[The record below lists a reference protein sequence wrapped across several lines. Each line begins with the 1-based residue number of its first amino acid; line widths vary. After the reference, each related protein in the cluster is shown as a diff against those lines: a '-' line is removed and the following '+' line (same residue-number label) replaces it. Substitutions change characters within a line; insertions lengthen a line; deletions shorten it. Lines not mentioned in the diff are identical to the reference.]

1 MDLSMSDYLT
11 KSSSL
16 SHKDNIIFGVFVLF
30 LSSSTLTVT
39 NLPRTRLI
47 APMVFLTLLVVIG
60 VLLFRD
66 LALPNLYGLV
76 LLAIIY
82 SIHLYHLV
90 ITTVGFTEAAR
101 IGIYVF
107 TSAACILLLPQ
118 LIPKHIFLRTVCYLA
133 AVVILLGLPMLIIGP
148 YSILFLDFDVFF
160 GTYYVPILGERVP
173 QFMSFMSN
181 PNPLGELAMFGLLA
195 TLVESTHRGRCGVLV
210 FVCGLGLFLANS
222 VAAILGTIAGLFI
235 YVIWKSPLKN
245 YSTAIVVSGVSV
257 ASILYL
263 MVLQLLPA
271 PEFITDFSF
280 SGRVPI
286 WQGAV
291 DAIMDAPLLGHGP
304 GDMPTIM
311 DPYVEGH
318 LGAGIYNSFLR
329 MFVTTGIIGGLAYLV
344 LFLYTLIV
352 YSSVIQES
360 KATLIQQPRAG
371 QKSKMI
377 LIYSMLLG
385 FVVNEMFSGN
395 SVFGL
400 SFTSIIGALLVGY
413 ALTDIDRATR

>member
-1 MDLSMSDYLT
+1 MDLSTSDDFT
-11 KSSSL
+11 KPLSL
-16 SHKDNIIFGVFVLF
+16 LQKDNIIFGVFVLF

-39 NLPRTRLI
+39 TLPRTRLI
-47 APMVFLTLLVVIG
+47 APMVFLTLLAVIG
-60 VLLFRD
+60 ILLFRN

-76 LLAIIY
+76 LLTIIY

-107 TSAACILLLPQ
+107 ASAACILLLPQ
-118 LIPKHIFLRTVCYLA
+118 FIPKRIFLGTVCYLA
-133 AVVILLGLPMLIIGP
+133 AIVIVIGLPTLIIGP
-148 YSILFLDFDVFF
+148 YSILFLDFDVFY
-160 GTYYVPILGERVP
+160 GTYSVPILGERVP
-173 QFMSFMSN
+173 QFMSFMFN

-195 TLVESTHRGRCGVLV
+195 ALVEYTHRGRCGVLV

-222 VAAILGTIAGLFI
+222 VAAMLGTIAGLFI
-235 YVIWKSPLKN
+235 YGIWNSPWKD
-245 YSTAIVVSGVSV
+245 YSTAIVVSGISV

-263 MVLQLLPA
+263 MILQLLPA
-271 PEFITDFSF
+271 PEFLADFSF
-280 SGRVPI
+280 SGRVLI

-291 DAIMDAPLLGHGP
+291 NAIMDAPLLGHGP

-311 DPYVEGH
+311 DPYVEGD

-329 MFVTTGIIGGLAYLV
+329 LFVTTGIIGGIAYLV
-344 LFLYTLIV
+344 LFIYTLIA
-352 YSSVIQES
+352 YSRVIQES
-360 KATLIQQPRAG
+360 KAMFIPRRGVG
-371 QKSKMI
+371 QKPKTI
-377 LIYSMLLG
+377 LIHSMLLA

-413 ALTDIDRATR
+413 ALTDIDRAIR